1 METII
6 NDELNSKGC
15 FIGLVDC
22 HLVRIIQGRGT
33 SSAPP
38 KDMSPKDMSTLCVAG
53 DNVATKD
60 DV

>member
-38 KDMSPKDMSTLCVAG
+38 KDMLTLCVSG